1 MLSEKQ
7 PAEELDENNQKG
19 LNKIVG
25 KFLYYA
31 RTIDPT
37 MLMVMNS
44 LVVVQKK
51 PTTETSKQTTQFL
64 SYSATHL
71 DAVIEYRKKMIL
83 HIYLDASYI
92 SEPEAQNRAGGYF
105 FLAPK
110 FNTPIQL
117 MPQENRLVHV
127 ECIIMRNFME

>member
-71 DAVIEYRKKMIL
+71 DAVIEYRKKKF
-83 HIYLDASYI
+83 STYI
-92 SEPEAQNRAGGYF
+92 WMHPTSQNQRHKTEQVDIF
-105 FLAPK
+105 S
-110 FNTPIQL
+110 
-117 MPQENRLVHV
+117 
-127 ECIIMRNFME
+127 